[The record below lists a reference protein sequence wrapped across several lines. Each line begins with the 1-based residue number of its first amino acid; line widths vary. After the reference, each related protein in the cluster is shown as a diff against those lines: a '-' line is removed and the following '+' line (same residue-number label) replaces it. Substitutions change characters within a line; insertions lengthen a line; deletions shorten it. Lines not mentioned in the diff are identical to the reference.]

1 MFRNCL
7 VAMRPKSTLTD
18 LPTTHDVITHLHNK
32 FVKWLA
38 QLKKDVEVSEFYSD
52 ESRDLPIFYK

>member
-1 MFRNCL
+1 
-7 VAMRPKSTLTD
+7 MRPKSTLTD
-18 LPTTHDVITHLHNK
+18 LPTTHDVITHLHNE

-52 ESRDLPIFYK
+52 ES